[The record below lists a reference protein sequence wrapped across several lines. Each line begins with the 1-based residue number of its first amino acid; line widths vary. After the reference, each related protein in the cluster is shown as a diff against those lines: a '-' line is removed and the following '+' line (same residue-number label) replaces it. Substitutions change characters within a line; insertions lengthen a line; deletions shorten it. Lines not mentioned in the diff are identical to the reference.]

1 MLWIALFMSPAAAH
15 CRIGETLD
23 ECKARYGDPITVLES
38 SALFLKSGIFVST
51 HFVKGKVDEIS
62 YYRTSVKNSKRHV
75 CPSDAEV
82 QVLLNANAQNS
93 KWELQGTYWQ
103 HALWV
108 NREHGL
114 SASRT
119 ERALTITISDPA
131 VFQAYHE
138 RKAAAK
144 ALKGF

>member
-1 MLWIALFMSPAAAH
+1 MVWTVLFMSPGAAH

-23 ECKARYGDPITVLES
+23 ECKARYGDPITVLDN
-38 SALFLKSGIFVST
+38 SALFSKAGIFVLT
-51 HFVKGKVDEIS
+51 HFGKRQVDEIS

-82 QVLLNANAQNS
+82 QFLLKANAPNS
-93 KWELQGTYWQ
+93 KWELQGSYWQ

-114 SASRT
+114 FASRT
-119 ERALTITISDPA
+119 KRALTIAISDPA
-131 VFQAYHE
+131 VFQGYHE

-144 ALKGF
+144 ALEGF

>member
-1 MLWIALFMSPAAAH
+1 MSPATAH

-23 ECKARYGDPITVLES
+23 ECKARYGDPITVLENG
-38 SALFLKSGIFVST
+38 ALFSKSGIFVLT
-51 HFVKGKVDEIS
+51 HFIKGKVDEIS
-62 YYRTSVKNSKRHV
+62 YYRTSVKNPKRHV
-75 CPSDAEV
+75 CPSDAEA
-82 QVLLNANAQNS
+82 QILLNANSQGS

-119 ERALTITISDPA
+119 ERALTISVSDPA
-131 VFQAYHE
+131 RFQTYRE
-138 RKAAAK
+138 RKAIAR
-144 ALKGF
+144 ALEGF